1 MGTAC
6 GFVRFPHN
14 QMLAGPTLNKIAL
27 TAAGEIRP
35 EGRTCARVENKPE
48 EVAQKVVV
56 CRNVTQSLTNPVI
69 FCILSIAPLEQ
80 FSYCVT
86 DWLSQEKDKGEWN
99 TMKSTGIVRGIDALG
114 RIVLP
119 KELRT
124 SMHLDTDTK
133 LEIFVDGDSIVL
145 KKHRPAGSC
154 DFCGEVDESSVQFAG
169 YCICP
174 ACRRK
179 IGAL

>member
-1 MGTAC
+1 
-6 GFVRFPHN
+6 
-14 QMLAGPTLNKIAL
+14 
-27 TAAGEIRP
+27 
-35 EGRTCARVENKPE
+35 
-48 EVAQKVVV
+48 
-56 CRNVTQSLTNPVI
+56 
-69 FCILSIAPLEQ
+69 
-80 FSYCVT
+80 
-86 DWLSQEKDKGEWN
+86 
-99 TMKSTGIVRGIDALG
+99 MKSTGIVRGIDALG

-145 KKHRPAGSC
+145 KKHRPAG
-154 DFCGEVDESSVQFAG
+154 EVDESSVQFAG